1 MVETLVR
8 VRQSGSGVTETPL
21 EPLPIDRTLRSI
33 PGSLL
38 PVQKEE
44 ELPSINGA
52 FEYLTVTVKATPKRM
67 QIGTLTNDQLRLKKS
82 IEVEI
87 EQEGSDYIA
96 NCVYLDEF
104 GFGESPMQAVDD
116 LRSAIVELY
125 CELKEKR
132 AELGAGLLETLTHLE
147 ELIEEL

>member
-52 FEYLTVTVKATPKRM
+52 FEYLTVAVKATPKRM

-125 CELKEKR
+125 FELNEKR